1 MFQESFD
8 EENFQ
13 GSDGRQTNETAV
25 QQRELVSLVEQAEA
39 HVIVLLL
46 GLLLLLFLL
55 GGLSSGSR
63 CSTSSSWGSTSSGSG
78 AHARPNVGDQ
88 GLEVSGL
95 ESLGEEARPVRLNL
109 NTSSLEDG
117 GDLLR
122 SDGDVIVG
130 EDEGSVDASKLR
142 VGHLS
147 RFDAVSARDLAQTE
161 NKQSLVEVNQAIK
174 AWSKGSV
181 DASKLRVG

>member
-1 MFQESFD
+1 ME
-8 EENFQ
+8 
-13 GSDGRQTNETAV
+13 
-25 QQRELVSLVEQAEA
+25 SLVEQAEA

-46 GLLLLLFLL
+46 GLLLLGLLLLLLLL
-55 GGLSSGSR
+55 GGLGSGSR
-63 CSTSSSWGSTSSGSG
+63 GSTTGGSSTD
-78 AHARPNVGDQ
+78 ARPNVGDQ

-95 ESLGEEARPVRLNL
+95 ESLGEEAWPVRLNL
-109 NTSSLEDG
+109 DTSSLEDG

-122 SDGDVIVG
+122 SDSDVIVG

-161 NKQSLVEVNQAIK
+161 NKQSANSCRSESSNK
-174 AWSKGSV
+174 
-181 DASKLRVG
+181 

>member
-63 CSTSSSWGSTSSGSG
+63 CSTSSSWGSSSGSG
-78 AHARPNVGDQ
+78 AHARPNVSDQ
-88 GLEVSGL
+88 GLEVGGL

-109 NTSSLEDG
+109 DTSSLENG

-122 SDGDVIVG
+122 GDSDVIVG
-130 EDEGSVDASKLR
+130 KDEGSVDAGKLR

-174 AWSKGSV
+174 AW
-181 DASKLRVG
+181 

>member
-46 GLLLLLFLL
+46 RLLLLLFLL
-55 GGLSSGSR
+55 RGLSRGSTGSR
-63 CSTSSSWGSTSSGSG
+63 SG
-78 AHARPNVGDQ
+78 ADTGAYIGDQ
-88 GLEVSGL
+88 GLEVGRL

-109 NTSSLEDG
+109 NTGSLENG

-122 SDGDVIVG
+122 GDSDVIVS
-130 EDEGSVDASKLR
+130 EDEGSVDAGKLR
-142 VGHLS
+142 VGHL
-147 RFDAVSARDLAQTE
+147 
-161 NKQSLVEVNQAIK
+161 
-174 AWSKGSV
+174 
-181 DASKLRVG
+181 